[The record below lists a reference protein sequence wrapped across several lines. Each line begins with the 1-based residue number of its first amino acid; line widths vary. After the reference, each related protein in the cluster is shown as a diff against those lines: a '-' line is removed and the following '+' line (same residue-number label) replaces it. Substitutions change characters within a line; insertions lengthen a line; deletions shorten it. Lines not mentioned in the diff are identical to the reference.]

1 MNDFDVIVVGGG
13 HAGLEAAFASAH
25 LGAKTLLL
33 TLNIKMMGNMPCNP
47 SIGGSAKGIVVR
59 EIDALGGM
67 MGIGADHTYLQMK
80 MLNTGKGPG
89 VQCLR
94 SQADKLAYPAYM
106 QKMALHT
113 PNLTVMEASVVD
125 LLHDDSHVFGVILSD
140 GTSIQSKAT
149 ILTTGTF
156 MEAQILRGHHAYSGG
171 PDGEK
176 PSLGLSPNL
185 AKMGI
190 ELFRLK
196 TGTPPRIKRDSI
208 DFSKMTP
215 QTGTDA
221 KLAFSYDTDTFVPLE
236 EQELCYL
243 IYTQPET
250 HRLINEHLSDSA
262 LFSGLVTGVGPRY
275 CPSIEDKIVR
285 FADKSRH
292 QLFLEPESRE
302 TDSMYLQGFSTS
314 MPEDIQEQMVHSL
327 PGLEQAV
334 ILKYAYAIEYDA
346 LVPTQFLPS
355 LELKKWPGLFG
366 AGQIIGT
373 SGYEEAAGLGLMAGI
388 NAVRKIK
395 NLAPFILR
403 RDKAYIGVMIDD
415 LVTKGT
421 LEPYRL
427 LSSRAEYRLLLRHD
441 NADLRLREMG
451 YELGL
456 INEERYGRFLKKNE
470 DLRTIFQII
479 NNTTIRNHKAINEY
493 LVNLGSQALN
503 GGINAA
509 ELLRRPEIDLRSLLQ
524 FVSIPPEIDLSDTLI
539 EQLEVMIKYEGYIQ
553 KQDKQAQKI
562 IKQESIM
569 IPPTLDYAMLDGLA
583 IEARQK
589 LAKIQPLTIGQASR
603 ISGVNPSDI
612 AMLVLY
618 LKRNSINGSTSI

>member
-1 MNDFDVIVVGGG
+1 
-13 HAGLEAAFASAH
+13 
-25 LGAKTLLL
+25 
-33 TLNIKMMGNMPCNP
+33 
-47 SIGGSAKGIVVR
+47 
-59 EIDALGGM
+59 
-67 MGIGADHTYLQMK
+67 
-80 MLNTGKGPG
+80 
-89 VQCLR
+89 
-94 SQADKLAYPAYM
+94 
-106 QKMALHT
+106 
-113 PNLTVMEASVVD
+113 
-125 LLHDDSHVFGVILSD
+125 
-140 GTSIQSKAT
+140 
-149 ILTTGTF
+149 
-156 MEAQILRGHHAYSGG
+156 
-171 PDGEK
+171 
-176 PSLGLSPNL
+176 
-185 AKMGI
+185 
-190 ELFRLK
+190 
-196 TGTPPRIKRDSI
+196 
-208 DFSKMTP
+208 
-215 QTGTDA
+215 
-221 KLAFSYDTDTFVPLE
+221 
-236 EQELCYL
+236 
-243 IYTQPET
+243 
-250 HRLINEHLSDSA
+250 
-262 LFSGLVTGVGPRY
+262 
-275 CPSIEDKIVR
+275 R

-302 TDSMYLQGFSTS
+302 TDFMYLQGFSTS